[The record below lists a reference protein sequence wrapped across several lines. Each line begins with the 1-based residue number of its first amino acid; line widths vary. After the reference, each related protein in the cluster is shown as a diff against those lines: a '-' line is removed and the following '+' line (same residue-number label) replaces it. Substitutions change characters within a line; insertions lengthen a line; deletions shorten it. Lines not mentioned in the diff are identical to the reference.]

1 MAILVL
7 GNDKTK
13 AVPVVDSGGST
24 PVVSP
29 LNVTPSTSA
38 QQFIPSA
45 GTDGYNPVN
54 VAAVTNTIDSNI
66 TSDNIVNGVTILGVT
81 GTAPKRV
88 AGLRSI
94 GQNGTY
100 SVVRSDNTFLSSLY
114 VNVVPSGVINITNNG
129 IYDVANFGTANVEV
143 SGGGA
148 PSYNFDYNDIAGTL
162 AYGSDIY
169 GPGLEAALS
178 TIRMM
183 SICIFGDISNRSLCI
198 QVIDN
203 NDNTYSFE
211 EFLSSEASVSYEY
224 CYYNNLESHIVQQ
237 NDQLT
242 CTIIYGNPGTEGWIS
257 FDLTIDLT

>member
-13 AVPVVDSGGST
+13 AVPVLDSGGST

-54 VAAVTNTIDSNI
+54 VAAVTNSIDANI

-81 GTAPKRV
+81 GTAPKRI
-88 AGLRSI
+88 AGVRSI
-94 GQNGTY
+94 DQNGTY
-100 SVVRSDNTFLSSLY
+100 SVVRSDNTFLSSLH
-114 VNVVPSGVINITNNG
+114 VDVVPSGVINITNNG
-129 IYDVANFGTANVEV
+129 IYDVGNYGTADVNVA
-143 SGGGA
+143 GGSA
-148 PSYNFDYNDIAGTL
+148 PSYNFMYNDITNL

-169 GPGLEAALS
+169 GPTLETSLS
-178 TIRMM
+178 NLRML
-183 SICIFGDISNRSLCI
+183 SIYIFGDISNRSLCI
-198 QVIDN
+198 QAIDN
-203 NDNTYSFE
+203 NDDTYSFE
-211 EFLSSEASVSYEY
+211 EFLIGAGVSYEY
-224 CYYNNLESHIVQQ
+224 CYYNNLDSYIVQQ

-242 CTIIYGNPGTEGWIS
+242 CTIVYGNPGTDSWVS
-257 FDLTIDLT
+257 FDLELTVGQ